1 MAPVGA
7 RKPSVATLPS
17 RAHPQDY
24 GRRTTPS
31 NYITHINS
39 VRGLFARYSPNENTQ
54 LRILRRAQLKR
65 TNYSESGLY
74 DEIDE

>member
-1 MAPVGA
+1 MY
-7 RKPSVATLPS
+7 LPS
-17 RAHPQDY
+17 ES
-24 GRRTTPS
+24 T
-31 NYITHINS
+31 
-39 VRGLFARYSPNENTQ
+39 E